1 MIATGVCGVA
11 LVLVLVVLIPA
22 MVNSAGT
29 PARYEMLGS
38 CQMVCDPHGTTATA
52 PAKAVG
58 PVKDTN
64 GLTQSLPTFIQGPQ
78 GEPGRVG
85 RMGPRGPVGEPGP
98 PGPAGPPGE
107 RGAPGLPGPPGASG
121 PTGAISA
128 ATYNTVPKIAFY
140 AGLKKQHE
148 GYEVLKFDDVVTN
161 LGNHYD
167 PATGKFTCS
176 IPGIYFFVYH
186 VLMRGGD
193 GTSMWADLC
202 KNNQVRASAI
212 AQDADQNY
220 DYASNSV
227 VLHLEPGDEIYIK
240 LDGGKAHGGNNNKY
254 STFSGFMLYAD

>member
-1 MIATGVCGVA
+1 M
-11 LVLVLVVLIPA
+11 VLVLVILIP
-22 MVNSAGT
+22 VLVSAAGSD
-29 PARYEMLGS
+29 PRYEMLGA
-38 CQMVCDPHGTTATA
+38 CRMVCDPYGTKSPSSA
-52 PAKAVG
+52 PTDNHLV
-58 PVKDTN
+58 
-64 GLTQSLPTFIQGPQ
+64 QSPPTFI
-78 GEPGRVG
+78 
-85 RMGPRGPVGEPGP
+85 RGPKGEAGRSGRIGQRGQPGPPGPPGPPGVIGEPGP
-98 PGPAGPPGE
+98 PG
-107 RGAPGLPGPPGASG
+107 LPGSPGV
-121 PTGAISA
+121 TGVISA
-128 ATYNTVPKIAFY
+128 ATYSTVPKIAFY

-167 PATGKFTCS
+167 PSSGKFTCS

-202 KNNQVRASAI
+202 KNNQLRASAI

-227 VLHLEPGDEIYIK
+227 ILHLEPGDEIYIK

-254 STFSGFMLYAD
+254 STFSGFMVYAD

>member
-1 MIATGVCGVA
+1 VIATGVLGVVM
-11 LVLVLVVLIPA
+11 VLVLVILIPLL
-22 MVNSAGT
+22 VSAAGSD
-29 PARYEMLGS
+29 PRYEMLGA
-38 CQMVCDPHGTTATA
+38 CRMVCDPHGTKSPSSA
-52 PAKAVG
+52 PTDNRLV
-58 PVKDTN
+58 
-64 GLTQSLPTFIQGPQ
+64 QSPPTFIRGPK
-78 GEPGRVG
+78 GEPGRLG
-85 RMGPRGPVGEPGP
+85 RIGPRGQPGP
-98 PGPAGPPGE
+98 PGPPGPPGVIGE
-107 RGAPGLPGPPGASG
+107 PGPPGLPGPPGV
-121 PTGAISA
+121 TGVISA
-128 ATYNTVPKIAFY
+128 ATYSTVPKIAFY

-167 PATGKFTCS
+167 PSSGKFTCS

-227 VLHLEPGDEIYIK
+227 ILHLEPGDEIYIK

-254 STFSGFMLYAD
+254 STFSGFMVYAD

>member
-11 LVLVLVVLIPA
+11 LVLVLVVLIPV
-22 MVNSAGT
+22 MVNTAGP

-38 CQMVCDPHGTTATA
+38 CQMVCDSHGTAATATA
-52 PAKAVG
+52 KATS
-58 PVKDTN
+58 PIKDN
-64 GLTQSLPTFIQGPQ
+64 RLVQSLPTFIQGPQ
-78 GEPGRVG
+78 GEPGAWG
-85 RMGPRGPVGEPGP
+85 GW
-98 PGPAGPPGE
+98 
-107 RGAPGLPGPPGASG
+107 
-121 PTGAISA
+121 
-128 ATYNTVPKIAFY
+128 VP
-140 AGLKKQHE
+140 
-148 GYEVLKFDDVVTN
+148 EVRTRDTRCSSLTTSSQTW
-161 LGNHYD
+161 GNHYD

>member
-1 MIATGVCGVA
+1 MMTRTVAAGALGVVMVLA
-11 LVLVLVVLIPA
+11 LVTLIPVLVNV
-22 MVNSAGT
+22 AGT
-29 PARYEMLGS
+29 SGRYGTLGA
-38 CQMVCDPHGTTATA
+38 CRVVCDPAAG
-52 PAKAVG
+52 
-58 PVKDTN
+58 N
-64 GLTQSLPTFIQGPQ
+64 RLTQPPQTFIPGPQ
-78 GEPGRVG
+78 GEPGRAG
-85 RMGPRGPVGEPGP
+85 RVGPRGLPGPPGP
-98 PGPAGPPGE
+98 PGPAGRAGEPGP
-107 RGAPGLPGPPGASG
+107 PGLPGPPGPSG
-121 PTGAISA
+121 PVGAISA
-128 ATYNTVPKIAFY
+128 ATYSTVPKIAFY

-167 PATGKFTCS
+167 PSSGRFTCS
-176 IPGIYFFVYH
+176 IPGIYFFTYH

-227 VLHLEPGDEIYIK
+227 VLHLEPGDEIYVK

-254 STFSGFMLYAD
+254 STFSGFIVYAD

>member
-1 MIATGVCGVA
+1 M
-11 LVLVLVVLIPA
+11 VLVLVILIP
-22 MVNSAGT
+22 VLVSAAGAD
-29 PARYEMLGS
+29 PRYEMLGA
-38 CQMVCDPHGTTATA
+38 CRMVCDPPGTKSPSSA
-52 PAKAVG
+52 PVDNRL
-58 PVKDTN
+58 V
-64 GLTQSLPTFIQGPQ
+64 QSPPTFIRGTK
-78 GEPGRVG
+78 GEPGRSG
-85 RMGPRGPVGEPGP
+85 RIGPRGQPGPPGPPGPPGVIGEPGP
-98 PGPAGPPGE
+98 PG
-107 RGAPGLPGPPGASG
+107 LP
-121 PTGAISA
+121 
-128 ATYNTVPKIAFY
+128 ATYSTIPKIAFY

-167 PATGKFTCS
+167 PSSGKFTCS

-227 VLHLEPGDEIYIK
+227 ILHLEPGDEVYIK

-254 STFSGFMLYAD
+254 STFSGFMIYTD

>member
-1 MIATGVCGVA
+1 VIATGVLGVVM
-11 LVLVLVVLIPA
+11 VLVLVILIP
-22 MVNSAGT
+22 VLVSAAGSD
-29 PARYEMLGS
+29 PRYEMLGA
-38 CQMVCDPHGTTATA
+38 CRMVCDPHGTKSPSSA
-52 PAKAVG
+52 PTDNRLV
-58 PVKDTN
+58 
-64 GLTQSLPTFIQGPQ
+64 QSPPTFIRGPK
-78 GEPGRVG
+78 GEPGRLG
-85 RMGPRGPVGEPGP
+85 RIGPRGQPGP
-98 PGPAGPPGE
+98 PGPPGPPGVIGE
-107 RGAPGLPGPPGASG
+107 PGPPGLPGPPGV
-121 PTGAISA
+121 TGVISA

-167 PATGKFTCS
+167 PSSGKFTCS

-227 VLHLEPGDEIYIK
+227 ILHLEPGDEIYIK

-254 STFSGFMLYAD
+254 STFSGFMVYAD

>member
-1 MIATGVCGVA
+1 MIATGVCGVVM
-11 LVLVLVVLIPA
+11 VLVLVILIPVL
-22 MVNSAGT
+22 VNSAGIS
-29 PARYEMLGS
+29 ARYEMLGS
-38 CQMVCDPHGTTATA
+38 CQMVCDPHGTKSTATD
-52 PAKAVG
+52 KANTIRDSRLV
-58 PVKDTN
+58 
-64 GLTQSLPTFIQGPQ
+64 QSLPTLIQGPK
-78 GEPGRVG
+78 GEPGRTG
-85 RMGPRGPVGEPGP
+85 RIGPRGPLGEPGP

-107 RGAPGLPGPPGASG
+107 RGGPGPPGLPGTPGA
-121 PTGAISA
+121 TGAISA
-128 ATYNTVPKIAFY
+128 ATYNTFPKIAFY

-167 PATGKFTCS
+167 PTTGKFTCS

-254 STFSGFMLYAD
+254 STFSGFIVYAD

>member
-1 MIATGVCGVA
+1 MMAAGVGA
-11 LVLVLVVLIPA
+11 ALALLLLVLVPVLVS
-22 MVNSAGT
+22 SAGG
-29 PARYEMLGS
+29 PARYEMLGA
-38 CQMVCDPHGTTATA
+38 CQMVCDSHGTTATS
-52 PAKAVG
+52 KTSNTI
-58 PVKDTN
+58 KDSR
-64 GLTQSLPTFIQGPQ
+64 LVQSLPTLIQGPK
-78 GEPGRVG
+78 GEPGRTG
-85 RMGPRGPVGEPGP
+85 RTGPKGSSGQPGP
-98 PGPAGPPGE
+98 PGPAGPQGE
-107 RGAPGLPGPPGASG
+107 RGEAGPKGLPGPPGASG
-121 PTGAISA
+121 PAGAISA

-167 PATGKFTCS
+167 PSTGKFTCS
-176 IPGIYFFVYH
+176 IPGIYFFIYH

-254 STFSGFMLYAD
+254 STFSGFMVYAD

>member
-1 MIATGVCGVA
+1 M
-11 LVLVLVVLIPA
+11 VLVLVILIP
-22 MVNSAGT
+22 VLVSAAGSD
-29 PARYEMLGS
+29 PRYEMLGA
-38 CQMVCDPHGTTATA
+38 CRMVCDSSGTKSPSSA
-52 PAKAVG
+52 PADNSLV
-58 PVKDTN
+58 
-64 GLTQSLPTFIQGPQ
+64 QSPPTFIRGTK
-78 GEPGRVG
+78 GEPGRSG
-85 RMGPRGPVGEPGP
+85 RIGPRGQPGP
-98 PGPAGPPGE
+98 PGPPGPPGVIGE
-107 RGAPGLPGPPGASG
+107 PGPPGLPGPPGV
-121 PTGAISA
+121 TGVISA
-128 ATYNTVPKIAFY
+128 ATYSTVPKIAFY

-167 PATGKFTCS
+167 PSSGKFTCS

-227 VLHLEPGDEIYIK
+227 ILHLEPGDEIYIK

-254 STFSGFMLYAD
+254 STFSGFMVYAD

>member
-1 MIATGVCGVA
+1 M
-11 LVLVLVVLIPA
+11 VLVLVILIP
-22 MVNSAGT
+22 VLVSAAGSD
-29 PARYEMLGS
+29 PRYEMLGA
-38 CQMVCDPHGTTATA
+38 CRMVCDPSGTKSPSSV
-52 PAKAVG
+52 PADNRLV
-58 PVKDTN
+58 
-64 GLTQSLPTFIQGPQ
+64 QSPPTFIRGTK
-78 GEPGRVG
+78 GERSGRI
-85 RMGPRGPVGEPGP
+85 GPRGQPGP
-98 PGPAGPPGE
+98 PGPPGPPGVIGE
-107 RGAPGLPGPPGASG
+107 PGPPGLPGPPGV
-121 PTGAISA
+121 TGVISA
-128 ATYNTVPKIAFY
+128 ATYSTVPKIAFY

-167 PATGKFTCS
+167 PSSGKFTCS

-227 VLHLEPGDEIYIK
+227 ILHLEPGDEIYIK

-254 STFSGFMLYAD
+254 STFSGFMVYAD

>member
-1 MIATGVCGVA
+1 M
-11 LVLVLVVLIPA
+11 VLVLVILIP
-22 MVNSAGT
+22 VLVSAAGSD
-29 PARYEMLGS
+29 PRYEMLGA
-38 CQMVCDPHGTTATA
+38 CRMVCDPYGTKSPSSA
-52 PAKAVG
+52 PTDNRLV
-58 PVKDTN
+58 
-64 GLTQSLPTFIQGPQ
+64 QSPPTFIRGPK
-78 GEPGRVG
+78 GEPGRSG
-85 RMGPRGPVGEPGP
+85 RIGPRGQPGP
-98 PGPAGPPGE
+98 PGPPGPPGVIGE
-107 RGAPGLPGPPGASG
+107 PGPPGLPGPPGV
-121 PTGAISA
+121 TGVISA
-128 ATYNTVPKIAFY
+128 ATYSTVPKIAFY

-167 PATGKFTCS
+167 PSSGKFTCS

-227 VLHLEPGDEIYIK
+227 ILHLEPGDEIYIK

-254 STFSGFMLYAD
+254 STFSGFMVYAD